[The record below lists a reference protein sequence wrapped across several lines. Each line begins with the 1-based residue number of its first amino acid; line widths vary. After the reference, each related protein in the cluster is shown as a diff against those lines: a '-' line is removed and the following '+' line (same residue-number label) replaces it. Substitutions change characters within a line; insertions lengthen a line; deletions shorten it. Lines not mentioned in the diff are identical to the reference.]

1 MYHKILVPVDL
12 AHMDKIPKTLSTA
25 IDMAKHYNASLCYVT
40 VTNSTPG
47 AAAHNP
53 QELNDK
59 LTEFATEQGKA
70 HGIQTSAEV
79 LESVDTAV
87 ELDKKLLKAIK
98 DTGSDL
104 VVMASHTPGL
114 GDKLHLLRSNGA
126 EIVKHS
132 DISVF
137 VVR

>member
-1 MYHKILVPVDL
+1 MYQKILVPVDL
-12 AHMDKIPKTLSTA
+12 AHLDKIPKTLNTA
-25 IDMAKHYNASLCYVT
+25 IDMAKHYQASLCYVT

-53 QELNDK
+53 KELADK
-59 LTEFATEQGKA
+59 LREFAEEQGKS
-70 HGIQTSAEV
+70 HGIQTESRV

-87 ELDKKLLKAIK
+87 ELDKILLGAIK
-98 DTGSDL
+98 DTKADL
-104 VVMASHTPGL
+104 VIMASHAPGL
-114 GDKLHLLRSNGA
+114 GDTLHLLRSNGA

>member
-1 MYHKILVPVDL
+1 MYKRILVPVDL
-12 AHMDKIPKTLSTA
+12 SQLGNMPKTLNTA
-25 IDMAKHYNASLCYVT
+25 IDVAKHYQASLCYVT

-53 QELNDK
+53 EELAEK
-59 LTEFATEQGKA
+59 LAEFAEEQGQV
-70 HGIQTSAEV
+70 HGIQTDSKV

-87 ELDKKLLKAIK
+87 ELDKKLLDAIK

-104 VVMASHTPGL
+104 VIMASHAPGL

-137 VVR
+137 IVR